1 MNYNRNQEVDNMK
14 KWIVVLTVF
23 ALVLST
29 MAGAFAAEVFEG
41 SAQGFGGTVAVK
53 VTFEN
58 GAITGVEVD
67 AANETPGIGSKAAE
81 ELPAAIVAAGNADVD
96 GVAGATVTSDAIKA
110 AVKAAVKAQSGEEAA
125 PVAMTPG
132 VYTATVKGH
141 NGDMTVEVTVTETA
155 ITDVKVASHKETFA
169 IGAGAFYCPVD
180 KLPALIVE
188 NQTVAVDTIASATV
202 TSNAIKAAVR
212 DCLTQAGAAE
222 DAFAAVA
229 PSSFA
234 VEGEYTADIVVV
246 GGGAAGLV
254 AANTALD
261 AGKSVILVEKA
272 GITGGS
278 TVTSGGNI
286 FGAATTAQ
294 KASGVTDD
302 TPEALYDFL
311 MSFDEDGLLN
321 ADMVKDYAFGIA
333 DDMDYLDA
341 NGVDVTF
348 ITTAAE
354 PLKPNRLHLTSD
366 VNAIT
371 NGIGGGIT
379 APLTEKIVEKG
390 GKILFATK
398 ANEILMDE
406 TGKAVGIQA
415 TGVNGETVKVNAN
428 AVILTT
434 GGYCMNPE
442 LTARFK
448 YFNPYFSAAVTS
460 TGDGLLMAQAVGA
473 KVFESDGLQLQYVDF
488 TTGETGSTSF
498 GLVVDINGQRLTNE
512 YSYQSHNAEPFK
524 RAGSWANYYITA
536 TKDGVC
542 AEPYGTV
549 QYGITVPTVAKA
561 ATIEELAALIY
572 VDPAS
577 LKATVDRYNEL
588 CLKGVDEDF
597 GKPAEYMMPV
607 EGDMYY
613 ALARYPVSSAT
624 FGGLVIDGSGRVLSE
639 ADAIIPGLYAAGEVA
654 LTGQLANV
662 YPSCGLAIG
671 NSVHMGRN
679 AAEAACAD

>member
-1 MNYNRNQEVDNMK
+1 M
-14 KWIVVLTVF
+14 
-23 ALVLST
+23 
-29 MAGAFAAEVFEG
+29 
-41 SAQGFGGTVAVK
+41 
-53 VTFEN
+53 
-58 GAITGVEVD
+58 
-67 AANETPGIGSKAAE
+67 
-81 ELPAAIVAAGNADVD
+81 
-96 GVAGATVTSDAIKA
+96 
-110 AVKAAVKAQSGEEAA
+110 
-125 PVAMTPG
+125 
-132 VYTATVKGH
+132 
-141 NGDMTVEVTVTETA
+141 
-155 ITDVKVASHKETFA
+155 
-169 IGAGAFYCPVD
+169 
-180 KLPALIVE
+180 
-188 NQTVAVDTIASATV
+188 
-202 TSNAIKAAVR
+202 
-212 DCLTQAGAAE
+212 
-222 DAFAAVA
+222 
-229 PSSFA
+229 
-234 VEGEYTADIVVV
+234 
-246 GGGAAGLV
+246 
-254 AANTALD
+254 
-261 AGKSVILVEKA
+261 

-286 FGAATTAQ
+286 FGAGTTAQ

-311 MSFDEDGLLN
+311 MSYDEDNLLN
-321 ADMVKDYAFGIA
+321 ADMVKDYAYGIA
-333 DDMDYLDA
+333 DDLDYLDA

-348 ITTAAE
+348 VTTAAAA
-354 PLKPNRLHLTSD
+354 LTPNRLHLTSD

-379 APLTEKIVEKG
+379 VPLTEKIVEKG

-398 ANEILMDE
+398 AETLLTDE
-406 TGKAVGIQA
+406 SGRVI
-415 TGVNGETVKVNAN
+415 GVEAKGSNGETVKISAG

-442 LTARFK
+442 MTARFSS
-448 YFNPYFSAAVTS
+448 FNPFFSAAISS
-460 TGDGLLMAQAVGA
+460 TGDGLTMASAIGA

-498 GLVVDINGQRLTNE
+498 GLVVDTKGQRLTNE
-512 YSYQSHNAEPFK
+512 YSYQSCNAEPFK
-524 RAGSWANYYITA
+524 RGNHYANYYITA
-536 TKDGVC
+536 TRDGVC

-572 VDPAS
+572 VDPAA

-588 CLKGVDEDF
+588 CLKGADEDF
-597 GKPAEYMMPV
+597 GKPAEYMIPV

-624 FGGLVIDGSGRVLSE
+624 FGGLVIDGSGRVQNE
-639 ADAIIPGLYAAGEVA
+639 NGETIPGLYAAGEVA

>member
-1 MNYNRNQEVDNMK
+1 MK
-14 KWIVVLTVF
+14 KLMSFVL
-23 ALVLST
+23 ALVLCFSLT
-29 MAGAFAAEVFEG
+29 ASFAEETVEA
-41 SAQGFGGTVAVK
+41 SAQGYGGAVTVQ
-53 VTFEN
+53 VTFAD
-58 GAITGVEVD
+58 GVITAVTVD
-67 AANETPGIGSKAAE
+67 APNETAGIGSKAAD
-81 ELPAAIVAAGNADVD
+81 ELPAKIVAAGNADVD
-96 GVAGATVTSDAIKA
+96 GVSGATITSDAIKTAVRA
-110 AVKAAVKAQSGEEAA
+110 AIKAHNGEEAA
-125 PVAMTPG
+125 PVALTAG
-132 VYTATVKGH
+132 VYTATVKAH
-141 NGDMTVEVTVTETA
+141 NGDMTVEVTVDETA
-155 ITDVKVASHKETFA
+155 ITNVAVTAHGETFG
-169 IGAGAFYCPVD
+169 IGYGSFYCPID
-180 KLPALIVE
+180 KLPAQIVE
-188 NQTVAVDTIASATV
+188 HQTVSVDTITGATV
-202 TSNAIKAAVR
+202 TSAAIKSAVR

-229 PSSFA
+229 PSTFA
-234 VEGEYTADIVVV
+234 VDAEYTADVVVV
-246 GGGAAGLV
+246 GGGAAGLT

-261 AGKSVILVEKA
+261 AGKTVLLVEKM

-311 MSFDEDGLLN
+311 MSFDEDNLLN

-333 DDMDYLDA
+333 DDLDYLDA

-348 ITTAAE
+348 ITTAAA
-354 PLKPNRLHLTSD
+354 PLTPNRLHLTSE

-379 APLTEKIVEKG
+379 VPLTEKIAAKG
-390 GKILFATK
+390 GQILLATK
-398 ANEILMDE
+398 AETLLTDE
-406 TGKAVGIQA
+406 SGRVIGLQA
-415 TGVNGETVKVNAN
+415 TGYNGETVKINAG

-442 LTARFK
+442 LTARFA
-448 YFNPYFSAAVTS
+448 YFNPFFSAAKS
-460 TGDGLLMAQAVGA
+460 CTGDGLLMAQAIGA

-488 TTGETGSTSF
+488 NTGETGSTSF
-498 GLVVDINGQRLTNE
+498 GLVVDIRGQRLVNE

-524 RAGSWANYYITA
+524 RAGSYANYYITA

-561 ATIEELAALIY
+561 ATIEELATLIN

-588 CLKGVDEDF
+588 CQKGVDEDF
-597 GKPAEYMMPV
+597 GKPAEYLIPV

-613 ALARYPVSSAT
+613 AFARYPVSSAT
-624 FGGLVIDGSGRVLSE
+624 FGGLVIDGCGRVQNANGE
-639 ADAIIPGLYAAGEVA
+639 TIPGLYAAGEVA
-654 LTGQLANV
+654 LTGQLAKV

-679 AAEAACAD
+679 AAEAACTD

>member
-1 MNYNRNQEVDNMK
+1 MK
-14 KWIVVLTVF
+14 KVLIFMVSLMLVF
-23 ALVLST
+23 SACT
-29 MAGAFAAEVFEG
+29 CAMAEEVFEG
-41 SAQGFGGTVAVK
+41 SAQGFGGTVTAK
-53 VTFEN
+53 VTFQ
-58 GAITGVEVD
+58 GGVITAVEVD
-67 AANETPGIGSKAAE
+67 APNETQGIGSKAAE
-81 ELPAAIVAAGNADVD
+81 ELPARIVEAGSADVD
-96 GVAGATVTSDAIKA
+96 AIATATVTSDAIKA
-110 AVKAAVKAQSGEEAA
+110 AVRQAINAQSGASAA
-125 PVAMTPG
+125 PLAMTAG
-132 VYTATVKGH
+132 VYTATAKGH
-141 NGDMTVEVTVTETA
+141 KGDVTVEVTVDETS
-155 ITDVKVASHKETFA
+155 ITNIAVTAQAETYG
-169 IGAGAFYCPVD
+169 IGCGSFYTPVE
-180 KLPALIVE
+180 KLPALMVE
-188 NQTVAVDTIASATV
+188 NQTVSVDTIAGATV
-202 TSNAIKAAVR
+202 TSNAIKSAVR
-212 DCLTQAGAAE
+212 DCLLQAGAGM
-222 DAFAAVA
+222 DDFMGVA
-229 PSSFA
+229 PSAFP
-234 VEGEYTADIVVV
+234 VEAEYTADIVIV
-246 GGGAAGLV
+246 GGGAAGLT

-261 AGKSVILVEKA
+261 AGKSVLLVEKM

-286 FGAATTAQ
+286 FGAGTAAQ

-311 MSFDEDGLLN
+311 MSYDEDNLLN
-321 ADMVKDYAFGIA
+321 ADMVKDFAYGIA
-333 DDMDYLDA
+333 DDLDYLDA

-348 ITTAAE
+348 VTTAAAA
-354 PLKPNRLHLTSD
+354 LTPNRLHLTSD

-379 APLTEKIVEKG
+379 VPLTEKIVEKG

-398 ANEILMDE
+398 AETLLTDE
-406 TGKAVGIQA
+406 SGRVI
-415 TGVNGETVKVNAN
+415 GVEAKGSNGETVKISAG

-442 LTARFK
+442 MTARFSS
-448 YFNPYFSAAVTS
+448 FNPFFSAAISS
-460 TGDGLLMAQAVGA
+460 TGDGLVMASAIGA

-498 GLVVDINGQRLTNE
+498 GLVVDTKGQRLTNE
-512 YSYQSHNAEPFK
+512 YSYQSCNAEPFK
-524 RAGSWANYYITA
+524 RGNHYANYYITA
-536 TKDGVC
+536 TRDGVC
-542 AEPYGTV
+542 AEPYATV

-572 VDPAS
+572 VDPAA
-577 LKATVDRYNEL
+577 LKATVERYNEL
-588 CLKGVDEDF
+588 CLKGADEDF
-597 GKPAEYMMPV
+597 GKPAEYMIPV

-624 FGGLVIDGSGRVLSE
+624 FGGLVIDGCGRVQNE
-639 ADAIIPGLYAAGEVA
+639 NGETIPGLYAAGEVA

>member
-1 MNYNRNQEVDNMK
+1 MK
-14 KWIVVLTVF
+14 KFMILVL
-23 ALVLST
+23 ALVLCFSFT
-29 MAGAFAAEVFEG
+29 AVSFAETVEAA
-41 SAQGFGGTVAVK
+41 AQGYGGAVTVQ
-53 VTFEN
+53 VTFAD
-58 GAITGVEVD
+58 GVITAVTVD
-67 AANETPGIGSKAAE
+67 APNETPGIGSKAVEA
-81 ELPAAIVAAGNADVD
+81 LPAAIVAAGNAEVD
-96 GVAGATVTSDAIKA
+96 GVSGATLTSDAIKA
-110 AVKAAVKAQSGEEAA
+110 AVRAAIKAYNGEDAA

-132 VYTATVKGH
+132 VYTATVKAH
-141 NGDMTVEVTVTETA
+141 NGDMAVEVTVTETA
-155 ITDVKVASHKETFA
+155 IAHVAVTAHGETYG
-169 IGAGAFYCPVD
+169 IGFGAFYCPID

-188 NQTVAVDTIASATV
+188 HQSVAVDTVTGATV
-202 TSNAIKAAVR
+202 TSAAIKSAVR

-229 PSSFA
+229 PSAFA
-234 VEGEYTADIVVV
+234 TEAEYTADIVIV
-246 GGGAAGLV
+246 GGGAAGLT

-261 AGKSVILVEKA
+261 AGKTVLLVEKM

-302 TPEALYDFL
+302 TPEALFEFL
-311 MSFDEDGLLN
+311 MSFDEDNLLD
-321 ADMVKDYAFGIA
+321 AGMVRDYAYGIA
-333 DDMDYLDA
+333 DDLDYLDL
-341 NGVDVTF
+341 NGVDVTY

-379 APLTEKIVEKG
+379 VPLTEQVVAKG
-390 GKILFATK
+390 GQILFATK
-398 ANEILMDE
+398 AEALLTDE
-406 TGKAVGIQA
+406 TGRVIGVQA
-415 TGVNGETVKVNAN
+415 ANVYGETVRINAG

-442 LTARFK
+442 LTARYA
-448 YFNPYFSAAVTS
+448 YFNPYFSAAKSS
-460 TGDGLLMAQAVGA
+460 TGDGLLMAKAIGA

-488 TTGETGSTSF
+488 NTGETGSTSF
-498 GLVVDINGQRLTNE
+498 GLVVDIRGQRLVNE
-512 YSYQSHNAEPFK
+512 YSYQSYNAEPFK
-524 RAGSWANYYITA
+524 RGGNYANYYITA

-542 AEPYGTV
+542 AEPYFTV

-561 ATIEELAALIY
+561 ATIEELAALIR
-572 VDPAS
+572 VEPAA

-588 CLKGVDEDF
+588 CAKGVDEDF
-597 GKPAEYMMPV
+597 GKPAEYLIPV

-613 ALARYPVSSAT
+613 AFARYPVSSAT
-624 FGGLVIDGSGRVLSE
+624 FGGLVIDGCGRVQNE
-639 ADAIIPGLYAAGEVA
+639 AGQTIPGLYAAGEVA

-679 AAEAACAD
+679 AAEAACND